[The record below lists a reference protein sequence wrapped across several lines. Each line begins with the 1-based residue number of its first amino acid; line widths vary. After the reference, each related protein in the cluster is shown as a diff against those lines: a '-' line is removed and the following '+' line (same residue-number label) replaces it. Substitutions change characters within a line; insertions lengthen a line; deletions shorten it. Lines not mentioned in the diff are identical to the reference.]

1 MNFKFD
7 IVIYVLIICLI
18 ASFSLVSANDVS
30 TADDNCTSFNEDEI
44 SVYCNGS
51 MDDNSLL
58 SVEGDEILSE
68 GEASFSDLN
77 EKIKDGGS
85 VELRGNYKYDD
96 NVDSPN
102 GIIIS
107 KNLILDGKNYT
118 IDANGKARV
127 FIISDGVDVKL
138 KNVNFVN
145 AYCSDNGAVIKNNG
159 RLTIEDCTFTD
170 NSNHMGETIYS
181 GGVIY
186 SAGSILSVVDSKF
199 ISNKAAY
206 GGAIYSSTNNTLISN
221 CNFTGNYAYSKGGGC
236 LSG

>member
-7 IVIYVLIICLI
+7 IVIYVLIICLM

-44 SVYCNGS
+44 CVYCNGS

-77 EKIKDGGS
+77 EKIKYGGS
-85 VELRGNYKYDD
+85 VELSGNYKYDD
-96 NVDSPN
+96 ADSPD

-107 KNLILDGKNYT
+107 KNLTLDGKNYT
-118 IDANGKARV
+118 IDANGNARV
-127 FIISDGVDVKL
+127 FIISDGVNVTL
-138 KNVNFVN
+138 KNVIFVK
-145 AYCSDNGAVIKNNG
+145 AHCSDNGAVIKNNG

-186 SAGSILSVVDSKF
+186 SAGSFLSVVDSKF

-206 GGAIYSSTNNTLISN
+206 GGAIYSSTFNT
-221 CNFTGNYAYSKGGGC
+221 
-236 LSG
+236 